1 MSHNLIQDAL
11 FSAKSVAQ
19 LDQIA
24 IEEQGIAG
32 IILMKRAG
40 RALLDELLESFGSPS
55 LLSIFCGSGNNA
67 GDGYIAAALAAEK
80 NIPVQVVELSAKL
93 SSDAA
98 KAKQFAQ
105 QANVS
110 FVTFDSSMDI
120 AEGVIIDS
128 LLGTGFHGQLRQQ
141 YGEAIQLI
149 NDSGLP
155 VVAAD
160 IPSGLNPDSG
170 HIAEVAVAADVT
182 VTFIGAKQGLF
193 SGQGPAVCGEI
204 IFHSLDVPEQIFDQV
219 PATAGLLDLFELR
232 DFLPQLSIGGHKT
245 QRGHA
250 MVIGG
255 DRGYG
260 GAGIMAAEASLHV
273 GAGMTSLATR
283 PEHIA
288 PMLTRQPEIM
298 ACPVVSGQELEPLLG
313 RATVL
318 VVGPGLGRSPW
329 SEQLLQKAVA
339 AGLPMVVDADGL
351 NIIAEGR
358 VVPNPDGSQWVLTPH
373 AGEAARLLGIS
384 VAEVQA
390 DRFAA
395 VRQLQEKY
403 AAIVLL
409 KGPGT
414 LIAGPN
420 EIIKVCPYGNP
431 AMATAGM
438 GDILSGLIGGL
449 IAQGCDLQTATEL
462 GCCLHGSAADLA
474 VQERGLRGLTATDLL
489 PQLGNLLNRDYV

>member
-19 LDQIA
+19 LDRIA

-40 RALLDELLESFGSPS
+40 RALLNELLESFGSPS

-67 GDGYIAAALAAEK
+67 GDGYIAAALAAAK
-80 NIPVQVVELSAKL
+80 NIPVQVVELSDKL
-93 SSDAA
+93 SPDAA
-98 KAKQFAQ
+98 QAKQFAER
-105 QANVS
+105 ANVS
-110 FVTFDSSMDI
+110 FVPFDSSIDI
-120 AEGVIIDS
+120 AEGVIVDS
-128 LLGTGFHGQLRQQ
+128 LLGTGFHGELRQQ

-170 HIAEVAVAADVT
+170 HIAEVAVAADIT

-193 SGQGPAVCGEI
+193 SGKGPAVCGEV

-219 PATAGLLDLFELR
+219 PATAELMDLFELM
-232 DFLPQLSIGGHKT
+232 DLMPQLSIDGHKT

-255 DRGYG
+255 DHGYG
-260 GAGIMAAEASLHV
+260 GAAIMAAEASLQV

-283 PEHIA
+283 PEHIG
-288 PMLTRQPEIM
+288 PMLTRQPEVM

-395 VRQLQEKY
+395 VHQLQEKY
-403 AAIVLL
+403 SAVVLL

-414 LIAGPN
+414 LIAGAN

-462 GCCLHGSAADLA
+462 GCRLHSSAADLA
-474 VQERGLRGLTATDLL
+474 VQESGLRGLTATDLL
-489 PQLGNLLNRDYV
+489 PQLGNLLNQDYV